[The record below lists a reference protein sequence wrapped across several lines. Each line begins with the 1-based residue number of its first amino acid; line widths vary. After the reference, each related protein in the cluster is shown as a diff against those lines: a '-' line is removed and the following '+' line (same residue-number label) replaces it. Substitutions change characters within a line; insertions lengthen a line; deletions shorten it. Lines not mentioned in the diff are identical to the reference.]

1 MYPRPT
7 ASTVATDGSC
17 KVGEK
22 GRWRKHN
29 EKEEEE
35 EELCQTVT
43 EEEQLQLQTK
53 VQVTEVT
60 TLRYDAPPLCITLIL
75 LSMFKK
81 HLHRGKL
88 DRHRQR

>member
-35 EELCQTVT
+35 EEVCQT
-43 EEEQLQLQTK
+43 
-53 VQVTEVT
+53 
-60 TLRYDAPPLCITLIL
+60 DSDC
-75 LSMFKK
+75 
-81 HLHRGKL
+81 HRGGATATANEGASNGSYDPAL
-88 DRHRQR
+88 RRPTPLHYTHSSLNVQEAPTSR